1 MANGCSIVPSP
12 IPAGHIDQ
20 PVFGNMGVAY
30 RLQPR
35 DARVFMAALEQMR
48 KTALQFQ
55 IILHR
60 NLAADLAHLRDL
72 AVLGLE
78 DRVETALDRQP
89 RQPDRVVRSRP
100 PAERA
105 RHIDLDVARAV
116 DRHRLDYLALEI

>member
-1 MANGCSIVPSP
+1 MPLP
-12 IPAGHIDQ
+12 IPAGRVDQ
-20 PVFGNMGVAY
+20 PVFSYIGVAY

-35 DARVFMAALEQMR
+35 DARVFVAALEQVSEA
-48 KTALQFQ
+48 ALQFQ

-78 DRVETALDRQP
+78 NRIEAALDRKAGK
-89 RQPDRVVRSRP
+89 PDRVVRSGS

-105 RHIDLDVARAV
+105 RHVDL
-116 DRHRLDYLALEI
+116 

>member
-48 KTALQFQ
+48 KAALQFQ

-60 NLAADLAHLRDL
+60 NLSADLADLRDL

-78 DRVETALDRQP
+78 DRVQTAFDGKLRQLDR
-89 RQPDRVVRSRP
+89 VMRSRA
-100 PAERA
+100 PAQRA
-105 RHIDLDVARAV
+105 RHVDLDVAGAV
-116 DRHRLDYLALEI
+116 NRYRL